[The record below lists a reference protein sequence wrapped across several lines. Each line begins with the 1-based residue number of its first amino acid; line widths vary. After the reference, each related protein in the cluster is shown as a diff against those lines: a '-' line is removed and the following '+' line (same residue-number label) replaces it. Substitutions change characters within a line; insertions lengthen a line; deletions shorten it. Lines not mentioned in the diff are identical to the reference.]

1 MLKKKKGYVYL
12 LYSFKIILLKTSFVA
27 ILKDSIISQ
36 ESTSGN
42 FSIEERQTKTKIFS
56 FWKIKFL
63 FKFSV
68 KSVNYGIEPKE
79 LTEHQSSKQKVLS
92 RRDNYYTL
100 TVPLMGT
107 QFSFYQ
113 NNSALKSTISLLSDI
128 SSQPFYE
135 KI

>member
-1 MLKKKKGYVYL
+1 MSLSRKLADSTCFNSIKKGYVKKKKKGYVYL

-79 LTEHQSSKQKVLS
+79 LTEH
-92 RRDNYYTL
+92 
-100 TVPLMGT
+100 
-107 QFSFYQ
+107 
-113 NNSALKSTISLLSDI
+113 
-128 SSQPFYE
+128 
-135 KI
+135 

>member
-1 MLKKKKGYVYL
+1 MSLSRKLADSTCFNSIKKGYGKKKKGYVYL

-63 FKFSV
+63 FKFTVS
-68 KSVNYGIEPKE
+68 NQLTME
-79 LTEHQSSKQKVLS
+79 L
-92 RRDNYYTL
+92 
-100 TVPLMGT
+100 
-107 QFSFYQ
+107 
-113 NNSALKSTISLLSDI
+113 
-128 SSQPFYE
+128 SQRS
-135 KI
+135 